1 MKKLFEIS
9 SEEKNRI
16 LEMHETATKRNYL
29 SEQTSP
35 PSPTTPTTS
44 VDVKT
49 GTSSAGSM
57 KNLKDVLKLNN
68 KFYFNTGKT
77 GLDKDSIRNF
87 PDVQNFLTK
96 AKEYLTKLNKP
107 FQIGWTASES
117 QTPKPGT
124 DVNVLS
130 QKRGDTIGSYF
141 TSQLNKLPSYP
152 KGMSAVSGRYMQG
165 KIPFKQ
171 GVDNAQDPKYL
182 NDQWVELNIFTN

>member
-29 SEQTSP
+29 TEQAP
-35 PSPTTPTTS
+35 PSPTTS

-49 GTSSAGSM
+49 GTSSAGS
-57 KNLKDVLKLNN
+57 KQNLKDVLKLNN

-107 FQIGWTASES
+107 FQISWLASES
-117 QTPKPGT
+117 QTPKPNT
-124 DVNVLS
+124 NVNELS
-130 QKRGDTIGSYF
+130 QKRGDSVGNFFWKDLS
-141 TSQLNKLPSYP
+141 KLPSYL
-152 KGMSAVSGRYMQG
+152 KDSGVVGRYQQG
-165 KIPFKQ
+165 KIPYKQ
-171 GVDNAQDPKYL
+171 GVDNPQDPKYL
-182 NDQWVELNIFTN
+182 NDQFVEINIWTN